1 MQSAVLWNLKTA
13 LGRNESCFHVMPASK
28 PVLIDTDPGLDD
40 LLALVLALRS
50 PVLDVRAITVVAGN
64 VSVDACTA
72 NALRILEAAGV
83 EPPPVFRGCAE
94 PISPPVTRAEH
105 VHGADGIGGV
115 SEAWPVQ
122 HLQTENAHAVE
133 AILDLARRHPGE
145 LTLITLGPLT
155 NVAMALERDP
165 AALANIREIVV
176 MGGSG
181 DGRGNVT
188 SRAEFNFY
196 ADPYAAR
203 AVIRSGLPV
212 TVVGL
217 NVTEQTLLSRARF
230 HERLASMEEGKLRR
244 FLFDATGPYFDF
256 AMQRRGRDAC
266 PLHDPLAVGA
276 AMDPSLIRTQ
286 RMVCEVVDEQ
296 GSTRGMMTAEPA
308 DSTSDAPT
316 VQVAMEVA
324 AERFLELF
332 LEVVYG

>member
-1 MQSAVLWNLKTA
+1 
-13 LGRNESCFHVMPASK
+13 MPVPK

-72 NALRILEAAGV
+72 NALRILEAV
-83 EPPPVFRGCAE
+83 EVDPPPVFRGCAK
-94 PISPPVTRAEH
+94 PLSPAVTRAEH
-105 VHGADGIGGV
+105 VHGDDGIGGV

-122 HLQTENAHAVE
+122 HLQTESVHAVD
-133 AILDLARRHPGE
+133 AILNFAQRHPGE
-145 LTLITLGPLT
+145 ITLIALGPLT
-155 NVAMALERDP
+155 NVAMALEQDP

-196 ADPYAAR
+196 SDPYAAR

-217 NVTEQTLLSRARF
+217 NVTEKTLLSRARF

-244 FLFDATGPYFDF
+244 FLSDATRAYFDC
-256 AMQRRGRDAC
+256 ALQQRGHDAC
-266 PLHDPLAVGA
+266 PLHDPLAMGA

-286 RMVCEVVDEQ
+286 RMVCDVVDKQ
-296 GSTRGMMTAEPA
+296 GPDRGMMTAEPA
-308 DSTSDAPT
+308 DGTSDAPA

-324 AERFLELF
+324 VERFLELF
-332 LEVVYG
+332 LEVVCK